1 MYFVEFDNLCLFLIS
16 HRRKRKAE
24 DSEKEKRQKKVRKE
38 IFTKLGKVKQS
49 QVKKMS
55 YYEAAE

>member
-1 MYFVEFDNLCLFLIS
+1 MYFVEFDDLFLS
-16 HRRKRKAE
+16 LTNGRKRKAE

>member
-1 MYFVEFDNLCLFLIS
+1 MYFVEFDDLFLS
-16 HRRKRKAE
+16 LNNRRKRKAE

>member
-1 MYFVEFDNLCLFLIS
+1 MYFVEFDDLFLS
-16 HRRKRKAE
+16 LTNRRKRKAE

-49 QVKKMS
+49 QLKKMS